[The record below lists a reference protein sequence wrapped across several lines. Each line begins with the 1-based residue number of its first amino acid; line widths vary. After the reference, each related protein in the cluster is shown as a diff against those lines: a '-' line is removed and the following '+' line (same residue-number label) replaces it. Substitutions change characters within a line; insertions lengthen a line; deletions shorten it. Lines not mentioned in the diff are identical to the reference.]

1 MDISEFA
8 QFINVVVC
16 GICFCLGV
24 AIKNSLDFIP
34 NKYIPL
40 IMAGVGILTNVWLNQ
55 WSVTPEIVLGGL
67 VSGLSATGTWELFRN
82 TTPIK

>member
-24 AIKNSLDFIP
+24 TIKNSLDFIP

-40 IMAGVGILTNVWLNQ
+40 IMAVVGVVTNVWLNR
-55 WSVTPEIVLGGL
+55 WGLTPEIVLGGM
-67 VSGLSATGTWELFRN
+67 VSGLASTGLWETLRNSA
-82 TTPIK
+82 PIK

>member
-24 AIKNSLDFIP
+24 TIKNSLDFIP

-40 IMAGVGILTNVWLNQ
+40 IMAVVGVITNVWLNR
-55 WSVTPEIVLGGL
+55 WGLTPEIVLGGL
-67 VSGLSATGTWELFRN
+67 VSGLASTGLWETLRN
-82 TTPIK
+82 STPIK